1 MYLLY
6 VKYKRV
12 SESNEFGDAE
22 TEDEDS
28 VLITEEVDHD
38 SETDSP
44 LKIVTALEEK
54 ITPHS
59 SRKGNHTP

>member
-6 VKYKRV
+6 VKHKKV
-12 SESNEFGDAE
+12 SESNEFGGAE
-22 TEDEDS
+22 TEDEES
-28 VLITEEVDHD
+28 VLITEDVDPD
-38 SETDSP
+38 SEPDSP